1 MGEIQGALTLLE
13 TAPPSL
19 PASGPSSTEHDTFTA
34 ARTLFYNLTMLD
46 SVLRGVAKEELLPLE
61 ALLVQVRGKEGRRRA
76 RERKGDGMTVCGGEK
91 RTK

>member
-46 SVLRGVAKEELLPLE
+46 AVLRGVAKEELLPLE
-61 ALLVQVRGKEGRRRA
+61 ALLVQVRGEGGRRGGLG
-76 RERKGDGMTVCGGEK
+76 REWRKGDG
-91 RTK
+91 